1 LDRQRNPEILNRLR
15 VDNIVKDKI
24 VSKEAV
30 RSPLADG
37 RNPTTE
43 TRFPVAIS
51 GTVVYGKNKTKIQR
65 PTTLRALIEQFL
77 RSKT

>member
-1 LDRQRNPEILNRLR
+1 LSRQRNPEILNRLK

-30 RSPLADG
+30 RSPLTEG

-43 TRFPVAIS
+43 TRFPVATS
-51 GTVVYGKNKTKIQR
+51 GKNKTKIQR